1 MRSDN
6 GNDNE
11 NVDKT
16 RLCILSNFLRL
27 FQLAQSLKRR
37 EIELELKGLDRRAWI
52 IALLFLWSS
61 KLRIL
66 SFQIFVVQS
75 AKKFTAKLD
84 TRCFAL

>member
-1 MRSDN
+1 M
-6 GNDNE
+6 
-11 NVDKT
+11 
-16 RLCILSNFLRL
+16 LSNFLRL
-27 FQLAQSLKRR
+27 FQLAQSLKKR

-84 TRCFAL
+84 TRFFCSLNLLLF